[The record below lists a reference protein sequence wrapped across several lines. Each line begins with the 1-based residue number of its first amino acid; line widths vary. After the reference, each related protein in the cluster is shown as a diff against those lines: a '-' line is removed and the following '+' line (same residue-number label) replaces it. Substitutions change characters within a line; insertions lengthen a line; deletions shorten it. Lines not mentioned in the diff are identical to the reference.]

1 MLLLLLLYLLCA
13 GPKRSQ
19 KEFRKCKII
28 YFSYLTP
35 HTIFIIFNWVNFW
48 LINLFFKTKVLHFLL
63 LNWKKSSIRVTK
75 KVKLINKGKKSSE
88 NKIALP
94 KLLCRQDSHVI
105 QVWPKRYKQKLLGF

>member
-35 HTIFIIFNWVNFW
+35 HTIFLIIFNWVNFW

-63 LNWKKSSIRVTK
+63 LKWKKSSIKVTK
-75 KVKLINKGKKSSE
+75 KVKLINEGKKSNK
-88 NKIALP
+88 NKITFP

-105 QVWPKRYKQKLLGF
+105 